1 MARQPKTNVA
11 INGYNYAKTSIT
23 LGKDSKGKAIRK
35 IFYGT
40 TKGEAENKKKQ
51 YIKDLEAGLNP
62 DLSNQSLSQAMNT
75 WLWDIEKHSGN
86 KSSSFERY
94 EGIFRNY
101 IKDADIG
108 VLIVSDVKKLAIQK
122 YYNDLKGEDK
132 SYSQVKNLHK
142 LLNKFFGYA
151 ETEGYVVKNPCK
163 GLKISKDD
171 EEKLLQDDDKK
182 VETFTR
188 DEIKKIICSLKN
200 DVMVRFIIMFAL
212 FTGARE
218 GEILALEKEDL
229 KGDMVKINKTVR
241 AIKVFDDKDHEKSH
255 YEIKVTRPKTATS
268 NREVP
273 IPDILKPELKKLEK
287 LVATEKLKLGPEY
300 TENEL
305 LFPSLTGCYID
316 SSNLIKSWKLV
327 LINAQVPYKKFHTLR
342 HTYATRLFE
351 NGASILTVARLLGHS
366 STKTTEIYTHVLENI
381 KKEEVQCLNDM
392 LK

>member
-1 MARQPKTNVA
+1 MARQPKTNVE

-23 LGKDSKGKAIRK
+23 LGKDSNGKAIRK
-35 IFYGT
+35 IFYGA

-51 YIKDLEAGLNP
+51 YVKDIEAGLNP
-62 DLSNQSLSQAMNT
+62 DLSNQSLSQSMNT

-101 IKDADIG
+101 IKDAAMG
-108 VLIVSDVKKLAIQK
+108 MLNVSDVKKIAIQK
-122 YYNDLKGEDK
+122 YYNDLKSESK
-132 SYSQVKNLHK
+132 SYSQIKNLHK

-151 ETEGYVVKNPCK
+151 ETEGYIVNNPCK
-163 GLKISKDD
+163 GLKLSKDD
-171 EEKLLQDDDKK
+171 EEELQDNDNIRI
-182 VETFTR
+182 ETFTR
-188 DEIKKIICSLKN
+188 NEVKEITNSLTHTKLRYI
-200 DVMVRFIIMFAL
+200 VMFAL

-218 GEILALEKEDL
+218 GEILALEKSDI
-229 KGDMVKINKTVR
+229 KGDTVKINKTVR
-241 AIKVFDDKDHEKSH
+241 TIKVFDDKIHEKYN
-255 YEIKVTRPKTATS
+255 YEIKVTRPKTKTS

-273 IPDILKPELKKLEK
+273 IPDILKTELKKLEK
-287 LVATEKLKLGPEY
+287 LVAEERLKLGSAY
-300 TENEL
+300 NENEL
-305 LFPSLTGCYID
+305 LFPSETGTYID
-316 SSNLIKSWKLV
+316 ANNLIKSWKRV
-327 LINAQVPYKKFHTLR
+327 LSNTNVPYKKFHALR

-381 KKEEVQCLNDM
+381 KIAEVQCLNDM